1 MQLEHTY
8 FNMDVCM
15 CVLCLAGGCM
25 RMTVATCV
33 MLLELTNN
41 LALLPLMMLVTLV
54 AKVRERLTTHTCKM
68 HAVGAT
74 NIPLAVGP
82 VGCP

>member
-1 MQLEHTY
+1 
-8 FNMDVCM
+8 
-15 CVLCLAGGCM
+15 M

-54 AKVRERLTTHTCKM
+54 AKVCVPEWVPLCVCYAQAHTSTDCPSTSLM
-68 HAVGAT
+68 IMLINRC
-74 NIPLAVGP
+74 NID
-82 VGCP
+82 

>member
-1 MQLEHTY
+1 
-8 FNMDVCM
+8 
-15 CVLCLAGGCM
+15 M

-54 AKVRERLTTHTCKM
+54 AKVCCMVVFLSH
-68 HAVGAT
+68 
-74 NIPLAVGP
+74 N
-82 VGCP
+82 

>member
-1 MQLEHTY
+1 
-8 FNMDVCM
+8 
-15 CVLCLAGGCM
+15 M

-54 AKVRERLTTHTCKM
+54 AKVRERLTSPTCRM
-68 HAVGAT
+68 PALGTT
-74 NIPLAVGP
+74 NHWLCGQ
-82 VGCP
+82 

>member
-1 MQLEHTY
+1 MADMHPGTHSIDEGTY
-8 FNMDVCM
+8 ALLGAASF
-15 CVLCLAGGCM
+15 LGGCM

-54 AKVRERLTTHTCKM
+54 AKVCSICGVRALAQRV
-68 HAVGAT
+68 AVHVLPY
-74 NIPLAVGP
+74 NY
-82 VGCP
+82 

>member
-1 MQLEHTY
+1 
-8 FNMDVCM
+8 
-15 CVLCLAGGCM
+15 M

-54 AKVRERLTTHTCKM
+54 AKVGCTH
-68 HAVGAT
+68 AT
-74 NIPLAVGP
+74 AQQLSHPSPLPQSLLLCVAIVSLFP
-82 VGCP
+82 TATACA

>member
-1 MQLEHTY
+1 MRPDEPCLCRACLCVHAC
-8 FNMDVCM
+8 VC
-15 CVLCLAGGCM
+15 AGGSM

-54 AKVRERLTTHTCKM
+54 AKVRCS
-68 HAVGAT
+68 VS
-74 NIPLAVGP
+74 P
-82 VGCP
+82 VEKPFILC

>member
-1 MQLEHTY
+1 MQEMMLACRARRRKLTAPAVAWLLGCLTG
-8 FNMDVCM
+8 VCV
-15 CVLCLAGGCM
+15 VLAAGGCM

-54 AKVRERLTTHTCKM
+54 AKV
-68 HAVGAT
+68 
-74 NIPLAVGP
+74 
-82 VGCP
+82 